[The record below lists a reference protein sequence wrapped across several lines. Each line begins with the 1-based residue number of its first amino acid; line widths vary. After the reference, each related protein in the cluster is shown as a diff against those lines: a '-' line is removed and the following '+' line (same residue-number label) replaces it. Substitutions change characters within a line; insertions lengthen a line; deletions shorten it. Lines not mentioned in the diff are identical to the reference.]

1 MGSRRGAEMDRHE
14 EECDDERGGERMKE
28 GSPVNKVDG
37 MAVVDCSAA
46 CWMSEGRRRAVER
59 ERLRGGGGGG
69 SGGGGVCGDGGGWR
83 VHLIVRLLVRSG
95 QVKSRTWR
103 RSLFT
108 IHEIQ
113 TDLIPSYG
121 HQ

>member
-14 EECDDERGGERMKE
+14 GECDDEREGERMKE

-46 CWMSEGRRRAVER
+46 CWMSEGRRRAVQR
-59 ERLRGGGGGG
+59 ERLRGGGG
-69 SGGGGVCGDGGGWR
+69 GGGGVCGDGGGWR

-103 RSLFT
+103 WSLFI

-113 TDLIPSYG
+113 TDLITSYG